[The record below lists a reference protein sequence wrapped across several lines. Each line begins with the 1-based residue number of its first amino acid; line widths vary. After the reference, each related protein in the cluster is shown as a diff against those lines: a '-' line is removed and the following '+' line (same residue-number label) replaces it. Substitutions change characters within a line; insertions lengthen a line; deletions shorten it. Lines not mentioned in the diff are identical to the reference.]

1 MVKHTEIGLYVWLRS
16 EIRSNFGRK
25 AVERMYML
33 GGVDVS
39 QEGGLDTVVKKT
51 NSRGG
56 KAIALLNSILWD
68 ETLQR

>member
-1 MVKHTEIGLYVWLRS
+1 MVKYTEIGLYVWLRS

-39 QEGGLDTVVKKT
+39 QEGGLDTVVKK
-51 NSRGG
+51 NKQSRGESYCP
-56 KAIALLNSILWD
+56 I
-68 ETLQR
+68 E